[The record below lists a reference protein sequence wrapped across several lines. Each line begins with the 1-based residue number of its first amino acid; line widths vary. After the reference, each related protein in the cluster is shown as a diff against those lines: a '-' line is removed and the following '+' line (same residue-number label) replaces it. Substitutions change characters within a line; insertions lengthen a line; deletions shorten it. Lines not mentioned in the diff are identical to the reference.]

1 MWRLTAGRL
10 RKWRWQQEVGN
21 LYSYFSPSITAGL
34 SDPAHSPPFL
44 ASPPCSLMLSFTH
57 SFPFLCVFS
66 VSKEMCE
73 AFFSCKLGYLTA
85 RSFTTVHSKGK
96 KVVIDMLHDKVHDST
111 EQAGITFKLQVKG
124 CLLCKHATKF
134 FWFNHKRHK
143 VYHLLHSF
151 YVCGQPGPKI
161 KRYCQSSFLD
171 HNKIET

>member
-1 MWRLTAGRL
+1 
-10 RKWRWQQEVGN
+10 
-21 LYSYFSPSITAGL
+21 
-34 SDPAHSPPFL
+34 
-44 ASPPCSLMLSFTH
+44 MLSFTH

-124 CLLCKHATKF
+124 CLLCMQP
-134 FWFNHKRHK
+134 N
-143 VYHLLHSF
+143 SF
-151 YVCGQPGPKI
+151 GLTI
-161 KRYCQSSFLD
+161 KGIRSTICCIVSMFVVSQAQ
-171 HNKIET
+171 K